1 MPFSFDLYVFILPR
15 IRFAQECFILNRKMV
30 IQFKVRKFGY
40 CLEVRVLKN
49 PLFQI
54 HNKIYSVKKKKT
66 IQTMY
71 FRKNFVFRQLSLS
84 STGVAHQSILTEP
97 TIKS

>member
-54 HNKIYSVKKKKT
+54 HNKIYSVKKK
-66 IQTMY
+66 
-71 FRKNFVFRQLSLS
+71 NNSNNVLS
-84 STGVAHQSILTEP
+84 E
-97 TIKS
+97 KFCF

>member
-54 HNKIYSVKKKKT
+54 HNKIYSVKKKKQFKQCT
-66 IQTMY
+66 FGKILFLDSY
-71 FRKNFVFRQLSLS
+71 LYHQLVLLIN
-84 STGVAHQSILTEP
+84 QFLQNLL
-97 TIKS
+97 